1 MSNAFETFSALPS
14 APISGDPLVREFA
27 AAYPNAAADGARA
40 ASDLALAC
48 LRPLSAG
55 YSPAAAAAL
64 ASRIERELENEASPE
79 AAAARKLEQTNRRAF
94 AELAGLK
101 TEKG

>member
-27 AAYPNAAADGARA
+27 AAYPNAVDAAT
-40 ASDLALAC
+40 DLALAC

-64 ASRIERELENEASPE
+64 ASRIERELKNELSPE
-79 AAAARKLEQTNRRAF
+79 SAAARGLQRINQATFGTLSGMKLE
-94 AELAGLK
+94 K
-101 TEKG
+101 